1 MLGPMTLVTLTG
13 VSKSHA
19 AQHLFSDVGLMISA
33 GRRFAIVGPNGA
45 GKTTL
50 LELITGDQSP
60 DSGTITR
67 ARDTVIGYLRQ
78 EVAESRGRSAL
89 AEVLAGAGEVSG
101 IERRMRHIEAELNEA
116 VDDDELTELMDEY
129 GRIQHRFEALGGY
142 GLESEARRILAG
154 LGFADSDMERD
165 IGTFSG
171 GWMMRVALAR
181 LLLQNPDVLLLDEPS
196 NHLDLASVEWLTG
209 FLAQYAGAIVLVSH
223 DRDFINEV
231 ANRVVELHDGS
242 ATEYIGDYADF
253 VDQRAERIAQLESA
267 AKTQQRKI
275 AHTQAFIDR
284 FRYKKTKARQVQS
297 RIKSLEKLERVAQ
310 PQRRAKSVK
319 FRFPEPPRSGRTV
332 ITLKDI
338 AKSYGETVVYAGDL
352 DLTLERGQRVALIG
366 PNGAGKSTLLKMLA
380 GVLEPDAGTLQLGSN
395 VRVAYFAQHQIE
407 ALNPANTVFAEL
419 NDAAPMMATAEMRR
433 LLGAFLFTGDSVDK
447 KVGVLSGGEQT
458 RLALAKLLADPANL
472 LCLDEPTNHLD
483 IQSRDVLEDA
493 LNAFGGTMVLITHD
507 RYLIRSVANAIVE
520 VDGGKATLY
529 PGDFE
534 YYAAKRGVDI
544 ETRGATEGARAT
556 PRGTVAAS
564 PKPRDSAR
572 AASERRRREAE
583 ERNARG
589 GRTRELRLA
598 LERARADLAAARAG
612 GRRGQRAT
620 GGSGDLRRP
629 GPRSRPRCPSQRR
642 PRRHRGA
649 RGHRA
654 APCGGARRRQRGPR
668 ARVSLDAVDHA
679 RETGRTAPPTGGALG
694 AALIV
699 VAAVCFGTLGPV
711 ARYADDAGVSSL
723 ALVAWRAG
731 IGATATL
738 LLLAGLAVVGG
749 RRPQRPRDIPARQR
763 WFIVAGAGA
772 NLVLNLAMFVAF
784 VRIEIGLALLIFY
797 LFPAF
802 VAVAS
807 VLWFDDRL
815 DTLRWA
821 ALGISMLGLLLTLVG
836 AGELG
841 TLDPLGI
848 GLAVLAAFA
857 QAFYVL
863 AARHGFP
870 DIQPIEAATTT
881 MGLAAIGYVVIAI
894 VIGQVAALG
903 VPLQSQRRRWA
914 R

>member
-50 LELITGDQSP
+50 LEIITGDQSP

-101 IERRMRHIEAELNEA
+101 IERRMRHIEAELNDA

-142 GLESEARRILAG
+142 GMESEARRILAG

-181 LLLQNPDVLLLDEPS
+181 LLLQNPDVLLLDEPT

-231 ANRVVELHDGS
+231 ATRIVELHDGI
-242 ATEYIGDYADF
+242 ATEYVGDYADF
-253 VDQRAERIAQLESA
+253 VDQRAERIASLQRQARVQGRKVAQLE
-267 AKTQQRKI
+267 R
-275 AHTQAFIDR
+275 FIER

-297 RIKSLEKLERVAQ
+297 RIKQLDRMERIEVRD
-310 PQRRAKSVK
+310 PRVKSVK
-319 FRFPEPPRSGRTV
+319 FRFPQPSRSGRTV

-380 GVLEPDAGTLQLGSN
+380 GVLEPDAGTLELGSN

-544 ETRGATEGARAT
+544 ETRGAAEGARAT
-556 PRGTVAAS
+556 PRGTVVASS
-564 PKPRDSAR
+564 PKARDSAR

-598 LERARADLAAARAG
+598 LERAQADLAAAREVVDKASE
-612 GRRGQRAT
+612 RLADPAT
-620 GGSGDLRRP
+620 YADPGLVRDLVA
-629 GPRSRPRCPSQRR
+629 
-642 PRRHRGA
+642 RHNAALDGIVELEATELRLA
-649 RGHRA
+649 AELEAASA
-654 APCGGARRRQRGPR
+654 APAR
-668 ARVSLDAVDHA
+668 A
-679 RETGRTAPPTGGALG
+679 
-694 AALIV
+694 
-699 VAAVCFGTLGPV
+699 
-711 ARYADDAGVSSL
+711 
-723 ALVAWRAG
+723 
-731 IGATATL
+731 
-738 LLLAGLAVVGG
+738 
-749 RRPQRPRDIPARQR
+749 
-763 WFIVAGAGA
+763 
-772 NLVLNLAMFVAF
+772 
-784 VRIEIGLALLIFY
+784 
-797 LFPAF
+797 
-802 VAVAS
+802 
-807 VLWFDDRL
+807 
-815 DTLRWA
+815 
-821 ALGISMLGLLLTLVG
+821 
-836 AGELG
+836 
-841 TLDPLGI
+841 
-848 GLAVLAAFA
+848 
-857 QAFYVL
+857 
-863 AARHGFP
+863 
-870 DIQPIEAATTT
+870 
-881 MGLAAIGYVVIAI
+881 
-894 VIGQVAALG
+894 
-903 VPLQSQRRRWA
+903 
-914 R
+914 